1 MVHDTLS
8 MFTFSLRTSGMRL
21 DNFSVKGGG
30 EVPDPCT
37 PGRSAAISEAAA
49 TTEILLK
56 PMG

>member
-1 MVHDTLS
+1 
-8 MFTFSLRTSGMRL
+8 MRL